1 MLTGTNPPAAGPR
14 DEEPDLLERILEGT
28 ATTFA
33 LLHRPE
39 ATTGNTLEV
48 LLGDAAAY
56 ATLADLPLGDAPAA
70 AGVHELLA
78 LVPYRQIKER
88 GFAVL
93 DDQTPLIA
101 LSVTGQQQL
110 PLPAALHRL
119 PNDPVK
125 VDSDGF
131 ELSDD
136 QYADIVRRVITEEI
150 GTGEGANFVIKRAF
164 TAWLPD
170 FSVVG
175 ALSFFRRLLEREAGA
190 YWTFLVHTRDRI
202 LVGATPERHI
212 SVREGTAVMNPISGT
227 YCYPPGGATFEGVMS
242 FLSNR
247 KESDELYMV
256 VDEELKMMAR
266 ICPSGGRL
274 IGPYLREM
282 ARVAHTEYLIEG
294 RTGQDVRD
302 ILRQTLFAPTV
313 TGAPLQNA
321 ARVISRH
328 ETAGRGYY
336 SGVAALIGSDASGSR
351 ALDSAILIRTADIA
365 ADGRLSIG
373 AGATLVRHSDPQA
386 EARETRAKAA
396 GLLTALTGPGPS
408 RFAEH
413 PQVRAALA
421 RRNETVAGF
430 WLDAADSQG
439 CAGTELA
446 GRRVLVIDAED
457 TFTLMLGHQL
467 QALGAEVTVRRFDE
481 AYEATAHDLVVLGP
495 GPGDPSDTGHP
506 KIAALRAA
514 AHQLLAQKHPLL
526 AVCLSHQVVSGLL
539 GLRLRRRPVPNQ
551 GVQREIDLFGRR
563 ERVGFY
569 NTFAAHTKDEHLEHP
584 LAGRVAVSQDPH
596 TGEVHGLRGRHFATV
611 QFHPES
617 VLTQDGPRIIAS
629 LLPNTLRPD
638 PLPASGAD
646 DA

>member
-1 MLTGTNPPAAGPR
+1 MLTGTDPSAAAPR
-14 DEEPDLLERILEGT
+14 DDDPDLLDRILDGT
-28 ATTFA
+28 TTTFA

-39 ATTGNTLEV
+39 AGTGGTLEV
-48 LLGDAAAY
+48 LRGDAAPCS
-56 ATLADLPLGDAPAA
+56 TLADLPLGDAPAP

-93 DDQTPLIA
+93 DDDAPLIA
-101 LSVTGQQQL
+101 LTVTGQQEL
-110 PLPAALHRL
+110 PLSTALRRL

-125 VDSDGF
+125 IDSDGF

-136 QYADIVRRVITEEI
+136 EYADIVRRVITEEI

-170 FSVVG
+170 FSAVG
-175 ALSFFRRLLEREAGA
+175 ALSFFRRLVEREAGA

-212 SVREGTAVMNPISGT
+212 SVRDGTAVMNPISGT
-227 YCYPPGGATFEGVMS
+227 YCYPPGGATFDGVMS
-242 FLSNR
+242 FLSDR
-247 KESDELYMV
+247 KESDELSMV

-266 ICPSGGRL
+266 VCPSGGRL

-294 RTGQDVRD
+294 RTGKDVRD
-302 ILRQTLFAPTV
+302 ILKETLFAPTV
-313 TGAPLQNA
+313 TGAPLENA

-328 ETAGRGYY
+328 ETTGRGYY
-336 SGVAALIGSDASGSR
+336 SGVAALIGSDASGAR
-351 ALDSAILIRTADIA
+351 TLDSAILIRTADIVP
-365 ADGRLSIG
+365 DGRLGIG
-373 AGATLVRHSDPQA
+373 AGATLVRHSDPEA
-386 EARETRAKAA
+386 EARETRAKVA
-396 GLLTALTGPGPS
+396 GLLTALTGQGPS

-430 WLDAADSQG
+430 WLDAADGRG
-439 CAGTELA
+439 CVSAELA

-457 TFTLMLGHQL
+457 TFTVMLGHQL

-481 AYEATAHDLVVLGP
+481 EYEAAAHDLVVLGP
-495 GPGDPSDTGHP
+495 GPGDPRDVGHP
-506 KIAALRAA
+506 KIASLRAA
-514 AHQLLAQKHPLL
+514 AYQLLAEGRPLL
-526 AVCLSHQVVSGLL
+526 GVCLSHQLMSGLL
-539 GLRLRRRPVPNQ
+539 GLRLLRRPVPNQ
-551 GVQREIDLFGRR
+551 GVQREIDLFGGR

-569 NTFAAHTKDEHLEHP
+569 NTFAAHAEEEFIEHP
-584 LAGRVAVSQDPH
+584 LAGRVAVSRDRD
-596 TGEVHGLRGRHFATV
+596 TGEVHGLRGRHFASV

-629 LLPNTLRPD
+629 LLTEVLRPVPSHHHD
-638 PLPASGAD
+638 
-646 DA
+646 